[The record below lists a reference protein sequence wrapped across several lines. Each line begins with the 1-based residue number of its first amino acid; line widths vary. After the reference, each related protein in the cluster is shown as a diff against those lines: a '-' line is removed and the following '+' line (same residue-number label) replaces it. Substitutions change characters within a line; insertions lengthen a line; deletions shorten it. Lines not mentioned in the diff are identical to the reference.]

1 MENPFFNKGAAK
13 KSAVKEL
20 LAKTSPAQGVFVQG
34 WVRTARDHK
43 DFAFLEI
50 NDGSCLKNLQVLV
63 DGKSQAYGNLADF
76 STGSAVGVFGD
87 LVESPG
93 KGQKWELKA
102 KEIELTGPCPTD
114 YPLQKKRH
122 SDEFLRTIAHLRPR
136 TNKYGALL
144 RIRSQLAQA
153 VHSFFADE
161 GFFLVSTPIITA
173 SDCEGAG
180 DLFSV
185 SAPSHENKGEFFG
198 KKAFLTVS
206 GQLALETHALA
217 LGKVYTFGPT
227 FRAENSHT
235 ARHAAEFWMIEP
247 EMAFA
252 DLADDMD
259 LAEKFVK
266 YLVGHLLNFCQQ
278 DMELFFAFVDKSL
291 QEALN
296 AIADKTFERI
306 SYTKAIEVLQKSGK
320 SFEHPV
326 AWGLDLQT
334 EHERFIAEDFV
345 KGPVFVCDYPKEI
358 KPFYMRANAD
368 GKTVAAMDLLA
379 PRVGEIIGGS
389 QREERH
395 DILKA
400 AMEGHGL
407 SLEEYGWYLDTR
419 LYGSA
424 PHSGFGMGF
433 ERFLML
439 VTGISNIRD
448 VISFPRTPGSIAY

>member
-1 MENPFFNKGAAK
+1 MENPFSQKGKAIP
-13 KSAVKEL
+13 VKNL
-20 LAKTSPAQGVFVQG
+20 LAGSSPLEGVFVQG
-34 WVRTARDHK
+34 WVRTVRDHK
-43 DFAFLEI
+43 DFAFLEV

-63 DGKSQAYGNLADF
+63 EGSLSAYRALADF
-76 STGSAVGVFGD
+76 STGSAVGVWGD

-102 KEIELTGPCPTD
+102 REIELIGPCPAD

-136 TNKYGALL
+136 TNKYGALF
-144 RIRSQLAQA
+144 RIRSRLAQA

-161 GFFLVSTPIITA
+161 GFFLVSTPILTA

-185 SAPSHENKGEFFG
+185 SAPAQQGKEEFFG

-206 GQLALETHALA
+206 GQLALEMYALA
-217 LGKVYTFGPT
+217 LGRVYTFGPT

-247 EMAFA
+247 EAAFA
-252 DLADDMD
+252 DLADNME
-259 LAEKFVK
+259 LAEKFVRH
-266 YLVGHLLNFCQQ
+266 LVKFLLNSCQE
-278 DMELFFAFVDKSL
+278 DMELFFAFVDKGL

-296 AIADKTFERI
+296 QIAASPFERI
-306 SYTKAIEVLQKSGK
+306 SYTQAIEILQKSGK

-326 AWGLDLQT
+326 VWGRDLQT
-334 EHERFIAEDFV
+334 EHERFLAESFV
-345 KGPVFVCDYPKEI
+345 QGPVFVCDYPAEL
-358 KPFYMRANAD
+358 KPFYMRAND
-368 GKTVAAMDLLA
+368 DNKTVAAMDLLV

-395 DILKA
+395 GVLEA
-400 AMEGHGL
+400 RLERQGL
-407 SLEEYGWYLDTR
+407 SRQEYNWYLDSR

-439 VTGISNIRD
+439 VTGVSNIRD